1 MYLSRSS
8 LMVALSVLATV
19 ALPAMGHAKDTIKI
33 GAPLSISGKFVSYG
47 AAAKRGV
54 EMAVD
59 IYGGKIGNKKI
70 EVLFR
75 DTQSDPQVT
84 VNSFTQLLVEEK
96 VNFLIGPIATPMAMA
111 GLPAWRRTKALWV
124 VPGATTPLLE
134 EADGKEPMLFHTFPY
149 AYY

>member
-1 MYLSRSS
+1 MYLSRSF
-8 LMVALSVLATV
+8 LMVAFGVLATV
-19 ALPAMGHAKDTIKI
+19 ALPAMGHAQETIKI

-111 GLPAWRRTKALWV
+111 GLPLRI
-124 VPGATTPLLE
+124 LLSSLACTQPAG
-134 EADGKEPMLFHTFPY
+134 EAGVRKNRCYHLF
-149 AYY
+149 

>member
-8 LMVALSVLATV
+8 LMVAFSVLATV
-19 ALPAMGHAKDTIKI
+19 ALPAMGHAQDTIKI

-70 EVLFR
+70 EILFR
-75 DTQSDPQVT
+75 DTQSDRIAFRSADKVDVFYQRRIKQPVWRLGK
-84 VNSFTQLLVEEK
+84 TQPSLLHEY
-96 VNFLIGPIATPMAMA
+96 
-111 GLPAWRRTKALWV
+111 RRTTAIN
-124 VPGATTPLLE
+124 
-134 EADGKEPMLFHTFPY
+134 
-149 AYY
+149 

>member
-1 MYLSRSS
+1 MSGPTKSPSGGNGMKLFRSYLIVSS
-8 LMVALSVLATV
+8 LLVVAASLNSA
-19 ALPAMGHAKDTIKI
+19 AYAEDTIKI
-33 GAPLSISGKFVSYG
+33 GAPVSISGKFVSYG
-47 AAAKRGV
+47 AAAKRGI

-84 VNSFTQLLVEEK
+84 VNSFTQLLAEEK

-134 EADGKEPMLFHTFPY
+134 AEAGK
-149 AYY
+149 